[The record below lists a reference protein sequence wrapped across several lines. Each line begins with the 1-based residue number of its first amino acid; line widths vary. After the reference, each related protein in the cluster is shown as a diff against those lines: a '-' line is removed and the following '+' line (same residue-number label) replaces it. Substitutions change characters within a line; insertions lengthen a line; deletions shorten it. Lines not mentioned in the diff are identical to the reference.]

1 MVSALPEVLNSPTS
15 EEFMLKSSFLVLSLL
30 SVSVIIF
37 ATQSAQNQAFPPVTD
52 QMLAN
57 PSPDDWLMYSR
68 TYDAQRYS
76 PLKQITKENV
86 GQLKLAFSTEMKTGT
101 QESIP
106 IVYRGVIYV
115 ANPGSTVQAIDG
127 TSGKVIWEY
136 KRPTGMTKTKGLAM
150 YQDMIYYTAP
160 EGVLVA
166 LDARNGSVRWEQKIG
181 EAQHTSGPIVVE
193 GKVIAGRACART
205 RESCFISA
213 NDARTGEAVWKF
225 QDIPGPGEPGAETWG
240 PSGPADNMMAST
252 WALMGSFD
260 PVRRVIYWGVAN
272 PMPNTRMERHNGD
285 PAGTAKTA
293 PADLYSNSTV
303 ALDPATGKLKW
314 YYQHLPGDDWDQDY
328 TNERVLFRT
337 AVSPDSKYVKWINP
351 DVRKGEQ
358 HDVSVNVGEGG
369 GIWALDRNTG
379 QFLWSNPFP
388 YDNPNFLISDI
399 EAKTGRVTINYDLVM
414 KKPGDHHVICFWN
427 TKSYWPMSYHPGTN
441 SMYVPFND
449 NCLDMTAKD
458 GTKPERRGG
467 SMGPRAMAD
476 PNFFGG
482 IAKVNMT
489 TGETTTLYNGKAPSN
504 GATLSTAGGLVFWG
518 DLDRHFFAFDAET
531 GKILWQTTMDAP
543 IQNSTITYAV
553 NGKQYVAVLGGLG
566 GLSSG
571 LLRQAGL
578 QPVQKNGLY
587 VFALP

>member
-1 MVSALPEVLNSPTS
+1 
-15 EEFMLKSSFLVLSLL
+15 
-30 SVSVIIF
+30 
-37 ATQSAQNQAFPPVTD
+37 
-52 QMLAN
+52 MLAN
-57 PSPDDWLMYSR
+57 PSPEDWLMFSR

-76 PLKQITKENV
+76 PLKEITKENV
-86 GQLKLAFSTEMKTGT
+86 GQLKLVFSTEMKTGT

-106 IVYRGVIYV
+106 IVYRGVIYA

-127 TSGKVIWEY
+127 TNGKLIWEY
-136 KRPTGMTKTKGLAM
+136 KRPTGMTKTKGLAI

-166 LDARNGSVRWEQKIG
+166 LDARDGTVRWEQKIG

-240 PSGPADNMMAST
+240 PGGPADNMMAST

-260 PVRRVIYWGVAN
+260 PVRRVIYWGIAN

-337 AVSPDSKYVKWINP
+337 AVNPDSQYVKWINP

-369 GIWALDRNTG
+369 GMWALDRNTG
-379 QFLWSNPFP
+379 QFLWANPFP

-427 TKSYWPMSYHPGTN
+427 TKSYWPMSYHPATN

-489 TGETTTLYNGKAPSN
+489 TGQTTTFYNGKAPSN
-504 GATLSTAGGLVFWG
+504 GATLSTGGGLVFWG

-553 NGKQYVAVLGGLG
+553 NGKQYIAVLGGLG

-578 QPVQKNGLY
+578 QPVQKDGLY

>member
-1 MVSALPEVLNSPTS
+1 MLRNSFLILSILCVSAM
-15 EEFMLKSSFLVLSLL
+15 ML
-30 SVSVIIF
+30 
-37 ATQSAQNQAFPPVTD
+37 ATQGAQTQAFPPVTD

-57 PSPDDWLMYSR
+57 PSPDDWLMFSR

-76 PLKQITKENV
+76 PLKQITKENI
-86 GQLKLAFSTEMKTGT
+86 GQLKLVFSTEMKTGT

-106 IVYRGVIYV
+106 IVYRGVIY
-115 ANPGSTVQAIDG
+115 AATPGSGVQAIDG
-127 TSGKVIWEY
+127 TNGKLIWEY
-136 KRPTGMTKTKGLAM
+136 KRPTGLTKTKGLAI

-166 LDARNGSVRWEQKIG
+166 LDARDGKVRWEQKIG

-225 QDIPGPGEPGAETWG
+225 QNVPAPGEPGADSWG
-240 PSGPADNMMAST
+240 PGGPGDNMMAST

-260 PVRRVIYWGVAN
+260 PVRRVLYWGIAN

-303 ALDPATGKLKW
+303 ALDPSTGKLKW

-337 AVSPDSKYVKWINP
+337 AINPDARYVKWINP

-379 QFLWSNPFP
+379 QFLWANPFP

-449 NCLDMTAKD
+449 NCLDMTARD
-458 GTKPERRGG
+458 GTKAERRGG

-482 IAKVNMT
+482 VAKINMS

-518 DLDRHFFAFDAET
+518 DLDRHFFAFDAES
-531 GKILWQTTMDAP
+531 GKILWQTTLDAP
-543 IQNSTITYAV
+543 IQNSTVSYAV
-553 NGKQYVAVLGGLG
+553 NGKQYIAVLGGLG